1 MSTIITAVYG
11 GGPFYSG
18 GDPVIADLKASGFT
32 TVIAWA
38 VHVNA
43 NGDLNFNS
51 TPIVSNGSYIGSA
64 AWPGQLASL
73 KQGTTSVNRL
83 LFSIGGWGVQDF
95 ANIQALINSQGT
107 GPSSILY
114 QNFQA
119 LKSAIP
125 AIDGIDYD
133 DEEFPYDQSSLL
145 SFSLMLQTIG
155 YSQVT
160 FCPYT
165 ESAFWVAL
173 LSAVDSQ
180 APGFVTGFNLQCY
193 AGGTGNSPQDWIN
206 AIQQQMGPGFP
217 AASFVYPGLW
227 CRHGQSCNEGLCPD
241 EVAAA
246 FAHWQSTGILGGF
259 IWLYDDILSCVKSRT
274 CSGPMDSAA
283 YAAAIVQGLQ

>member
-1 MSTIITAVYG
+1 MSTTTEIYCSG
-11 GGPFYSG
+11 SLYSG

-32 TVIAWA
+32 TIIAWA
-38 VHVNA
+38 LHVNA
-43 NGDLNFNS
+43 NGDLSFNN
-51 TPIVSNGSYIGSA
+51 TTIVSSGAYVGNA
-64 AWPGQLASL
+64 AWPNQLGSL
-73 KQGTTSVNRL
+73 KQGKTSVNRL
-83 LFSIGGWGVQDF
+83 LFSVGGWGVQDF

-133 DEEFPYDQSSLL
+133 DEEYPYDQSSLV

-160 FCPYT
+160 FCPYMD
-165 ESAFWVAL
+165 SAFWVSL
-173 LSAVDSQ
+173 LSAVNSQ
-180 APGFVTGFNLQCY
+180 APGLVTGFNLQCY
-193 AGGTGNSPQDWIN
+193 AGGAGNSPQDWIN
-206 AIQQQMGPGFP
+206 AIQQQMGSSFP

-241 EVAAA
+241 EITAA
-246 FAHWQSTGILGGF
+246 FSHWKSTGIQGGF
-259 IWLYDDILSCVKSRT
+259 IWMYDDILSCLKSAT
-274 CSGPMDSAA
+274 CSGPMGAAA
-283 YAAAIVQGLQ
+283 YASGIVQGLQ